1 MKKAKKQLI
10 TLLMAASL
18 LPLNAFANT
27 NEAGVA
33 ASSMGDIVEAA
44 KYVGDK
50 SKGSLAEKLWEQ
62 AKHQLANSKIKAK
75 VNLPTL
81 ELAKGLNVGGGYR
94 IESEKSIAGK
104 YSGIDIWEV
113 NLSAYPQLF
122 GIDNPTV
129 GVGFSASRQITYI
142 QQFDSQRDSLL
153 RVPYDPISK
162 MPLKSSI
169 FFDKHKNI
177 FTGEEE
183 MILKPGDFIGYR
195 APMTLSI
202 GKGFGQ
208 LASTAL
214 GISTSISAGL
224 SYVISGE
231 FDVHIFVMNNN
242 MVRVKLLAIKDKS
255 KGASVGVSLLGFSGI
270 GELIINKIID
280 TNLLSLYMN
289 KTNTDLFTADYIF
302 NLNNDESKVLYDRF
316 IGSKLHIFSK
326 DVIIKQIKAANPF
339 ASDSKIRELMMADL
353 TEINNVSGQDLNKPY
368 TERRVLKLS
377 NAHNES
383 ETFSMGSKISL
394 FKILKS
400 QNSTSKTGSKIT
412 LFAQNDDSVK
422 AKFKLDAFSVN
433 NNFEFL
439 VWGDKH
445 VITNSLLTQTDV
457 ADNPINFTGLQNSRT
472 REDKAL
478 KKKEYDAL
486 LEKLKRLL
494 PEAIYTKLEL
504 PNWDFSKGSVS
515 NAFVQQDIT
524 FNENLFKMS
533 SNVSEET
540 ILATLKDVLAN
551 YGKLKSK
558 PMGAKDFNNGDDR
571 DPVMEDFQRGKY
583 LEAYADWELR
593 LIPQKLAIALNS
605 AYSFKDRYAEF
616 SYLYEK
622 VPLFSEI
629 SMVLLLKL
637 IPAADLEKVVIARLV
652 MSAKRQ
658 KTVIAEYPTTEA
670 FNTSNIFREI
680 LAQNNFINDRSYNL
694 RYYLK
699 EDGTQY
705 SIDEIMLEKNK

>member
-1 MKKAKKQLI
+1 MKKAKNQLI
-10 TLLMAASL
+10 TILMATSL
-18 LPLNAFANT
+18 LPINSFADF
-27 NEAGVA
+27 NEQSVA
-33 ASSMGDIVEAA
+33 TSSMGDIVEAA

-62 AKHQLANSKIKAK
+62 AKHQLANTKIKTK
-75 VNLPTL
+75 VNLPTI
-81 ELAKGLNVGGGYR
+81 ELAKGLNAGGGYR

-113 NLSAYPQLF
+113 NLSAYPELF
-122 GIDNPTV
+122 GIKNSPV
-129 GVGFSASRQITYI
+129 GIGFSASRQITYI
-142 QQFDSQRDSLL
+142 QQFDSQKDSLL
-153 RVPYDPISK
+153 RVPYDPVSK

-177 FTGEEE
+177 FTGEQE

-202 GKGFGQ
+202 GKGLGQ

-214 GISTSISAGL
+214 GISASVSAGL

-242 MVRVKLLAIKDKS
+242 MVRVKLLAIKDKT
-255 KGASVGVSLLGFSGI
+255 KGASLGVSLLGFSGI

-280 TNLLSLYMN
+280 TNLLSMYIN
-289 KTNTDLFTADYIF
+289 KTNTDLFIADYIF
-302 NLNNDESKVLYDRF
+302 NLNKEESKSLYDRF
-316 IGSKLHIFSK
+316 VGSKLHIFNK
-326 DVIIKQIKAANPF
+326 DVVVQQIKAANPF
-339 ASDSKIRELMMADL
+339 ASDSKIRELVMADL
-353 TEINNVSGQDLNKPY
+353 AEINNVSAQDLDKPY
-368 TERRVLKLS
+368 ADRRVLKLS

-383 ETFSMGSKISL
+383 ETLSMGSKISL

-412 LFAQNDDSVK
+412 LFAQNDDSIK
-422 AKFKLDAFSVN
+422 AKFKLDAYSQN

-445 VITNSLLTQTDV
+445 VVTNSLLTQTDV
-457 ADNPINFTGLQNSRT
+457 TDNPINFTGLQNSRV
-472 REDKAL
+472 REDKAF

-486 LEKLKRLL
+486 IEKLKKLL
-494 PEAIYTKLEL
+494 PEAIYSKLEM

-524 FNENLFKMS
+524 FNENLFKMN

-540 ILATLKDVLAN
+540 ILATLKDILAN
-551 YGKLKSK
+551 YGKLKSR
-558 PMGAKDFNNGDDR
+558 PLGAKEQNSGEDR
-571 DPVMEDFQRGKY
+571 DPVMEAYQRGKY
-583 LEAYADWELR
+583 VEAYADWELK

-622 VPLFSEI
+622 VPLFNEL

-637 IPAADLEKVVIARLV
+637 VPTEELEKVVIARLV
-652 MSAKRQ
+652 MSAKKQ
-658 KTVIAEYPTTEA
+658 KTVIADYPTTEA

-680 LAQNNFINDRSYNL
+680 LAQNAFINDRSYNL

-705 SIDEIMLEKNK
+705 TIDEIMLEKNK